1 MADPAQ
7 IPLAGLTVPQLLDV
21 LAPLIN
27 QAARDAVNE
36 AMARL
41 RIARYIGGTV
51 IAIGS
56 AGDTVICTPDDN
68 VDAQIEATRFGG
80 TTQVVGSRV
89 LLVYTDKGAT
99 YALGTTP

>member
-7 IPLAGLTVPQLLDV
+7 IPLAGLTIPQLLDL

-36 AMARL
+36 AMSRL

-51 IAIGS
+51 IAVGS
-56 AGDTVICTPDDN
+56 AGDTVICTPDDAPA
-68 VDAQIEATRFGG
+68 AQVEATRYGG
-80 TTQVVGSRV
+80 TAQVAGSRV